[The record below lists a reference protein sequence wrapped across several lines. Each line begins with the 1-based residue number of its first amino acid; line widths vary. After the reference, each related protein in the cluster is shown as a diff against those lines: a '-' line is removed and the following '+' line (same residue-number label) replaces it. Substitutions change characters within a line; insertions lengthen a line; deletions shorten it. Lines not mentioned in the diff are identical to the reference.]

1 MRRRLSGSAWRIT
14 ALFMP
19 CCRGSLARIA
29 SALLAHVACGTL
41 TDDRPADR
49 DRPDTYLNIIEF
61 ESYESAMEDPKPS
74 DTSASLRGRP
84 SSATV
89 RPGSTTST
97 SRTPGPADK
106 AEAFA

>member
-1 MRRRLSGSAWRIT
+1 
-14 ALFMP
+14 
-19 CCRGSLARIA
+19 
-29 SALLAHVACGTL
+29 LLAHVACATL

-49 DRPDTYLNIIEF
+49 DLPDTYLNIIEF
-61 ESYESAMEDPKPS
+61 ESYESAMENPNRLTPPP
-74 DTSASLRGRP
+74 SLRGRP